1 MFYASTDNK
10 GIHLDKKLN
19 DIFQNKRNGFFIE
32 LGGYDGITQSNTCFF
47 EKELNWSGILIEPSI
62 NQYNKCK
69 INRPNSIVLNYA
81 CVSDDYDKSTI
92 LIDNEEYLMTSIDGK
107 RRNVNKENLV
117 AVQTSTL
124 NKILASSVRSYPIL
138 KSNINKS
145 LLSISHAFVVPRY
158 KSNKGSMNALSIFSI
173 LLLNRIDNPELN
185 RFLSRFISN
194 LNRCL
199 YLYFSIP
206 DVSELVVKYEIGAY
220 CGIESES

>member
-1 MFYASTDNK
+1 MFYSSPDNK

-19 DIFQNKRNGFFIE
+19 DIFKNKTNGFFIE

-124 NKILASSVRSYPIL
+124 NKILSEYINDNQIIDFLSLDVEGYELEVLKGLNLQKYRPIYL
-138 KSNINKS
+138 LIEVYNTDYDNLVAYLLQNNYKLVCNFSNYNK
-145 LLSISHAFVVPRY
+145 L
-158 KSNKGSMNALSIFSI
+158 
-173 LLLNRIDNPELN
+173 DNPVWDETHNDYL
-185 RFLSRFISN
+185 FTIIS
-194 LNRCL
+194 
-199 YLYFSIP
+199 
-206 DVSELVVKYEIGAY
+206 
-220 CGIESES
+220 

>member
-1 MFYASTDNK
+1 MFYSLTDNK

-124 NKILASSVRSYPIL
+124 NKILSEYINDNQIIDFLSLDVEGYELEVLKGLNLQKYRPIYLLIEVYNTEYDNLVAYLL
-138 KSNINKS
+138 KNNYKLVCNFSNYNT
-145 LLSISHAFVVPRY
+145 L
-158 KSNKGSMNALSIFSI
+158 
-173 LLLNRIDNPELN
+173 DNPGWDETHNDYL
-185 RFLSRFISN
+185 FTIIS
-194 LNRCL
+194 
-199 YLYFSIP
+199 
-206 DVSELVVKYEIGAY
+206 
-220 CGIESES
+220 